1 MAAMIGGQIVGGEG
15 ATRRAQVREAADEL
29 LKALD
34 EMDKAIGLINE
45 RVQMVVVPTP
55 QTPDPQPTTCKA
67 PVETRCDMA
76 EFIHWRA
83 EELSNMAT
91 RLRLLATRIEL

>member
-29 LKALD
+29 IKALD

-55 QTPDPQPTTCKA
+55 QPPDAASNMK
-67 PVETRCDMA
+67 PVTVEARCELA
-76 EFIHWRA
+76 QFLHARA
-83 EELSNMAT
+83 ETVSSMAT
-91 RLRLLATRIEL
+91 GLRLLATRIEL